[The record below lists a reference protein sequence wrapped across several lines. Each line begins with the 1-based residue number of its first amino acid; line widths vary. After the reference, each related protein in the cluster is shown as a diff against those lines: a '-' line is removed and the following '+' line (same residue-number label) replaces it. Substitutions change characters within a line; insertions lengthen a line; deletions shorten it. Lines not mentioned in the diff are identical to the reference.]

1 MKHFHCLEISQSFFG
16 FLYRQHLT
24 DKIPLR
30 GNYFL
35 NTVAYFGIRCNTFD
49 ISWYWFIT
57 TTFTYNGMYFRM
69 RCWDEA
75 VTVYWPTDTE
85 RQLVDDFG
93 SSIEDSCVWSLA
105 RTRWGKLGRPHRSV
119 FHTLLEICANNSSRN
134 ILFRSCWG
142 DALSMLLESRTDC
155 ERDKGRMK
163 WEDKGSVICK
173 V

>member
-1 MKHFHCLEISQSFFG
+1 MKHFHCLEISQSFFSIL
-16 FLYRQHLT
+16 FRQHLT
-24 DKIPLR
+24 DKIPLQK
-30 GNYFL
+30 NKQKKI
-35 NTVAYFGIRCNTFD
+35 NIGIRCNTFD

-85 RQLVDDFG
+85 RQLVDGFG

-105 RTRWGKLGRPHRSV
+105 RTCWGKLGRPDRSV
-119 FHTLLEICANNSSRN
+119 FHTLLEIRANNSSRN
-134 ILFRSCWG
+134 ILFRSRWG
-142 DALSMLLESRTDC
+142 DAYLSTLLERRTDC
-155 ERDKGRMK
+155 ERDKGRRK
-163 WEDKGSVICK
+163 WEDKGSVICE